1 MQLFYLETL
10 QRFKVAMQKTSK
22 AKEELK
28 DQSSYIELPEMKSK
42 RKECQDAE
50 KQLIEVE
57 KKLGETFLLCLHIVL
72 VQIMYNYKQFL
83 CTRCTSYFWSN
94 FGWKRELLYTRLYI
108 ILEFIF
114 NSIIEVNFGEKE
126 FGSSVVK
133 FGPKFWS
140 ISKLSMY
147 KISFVTS

>member
-1 MQLFYLETL
+1 MHDVLKHACNSKARQFISNYINLQLFFVETL

-57 KKLGETFLLCLHIVL
+57 KKLGETFYCF
-72 VQIMYNYKQFL
+72 YKL
-83 CTRCTSYFWSN
+83 FWK
-94 FGWKRELLYTRLYI
+94 KRKV
-108 ILEFIF
+108 
-114 NSIIEVNFGEKE
+114 SI
-126 FGSSVVK
+126 
-133 FGPKFWS
+133 
-140 ISKLSMY
+140 
-147 KISFVTS
+147 

>member
-1 MQLFYLETL
+1 MHLYMHVKIKTQFILNCNLQLFYLETL

-57 KKLGETFLLCLHIVL
+57 KKLGETFYCVFTL
-72 VQIMYNYKQFL
+72 
-83 CTRCTSYFWSN
+83 FWY
-94 FGWKRELLYTRLYI
+94 R
-108 ILEFIF
+108 
-114 NSIIEVNFGEKE
+114 
-126 FGSSVVK
+126 
-133 FGPKFWS
+133 
-140 ISKLSMY
+140 
-147 KISFVTS
+147 

>member
-1 MQLFYLETL
+1 MHVKIKTQFILNCNLQLFYLETL

-57 KKLGETFLLCLHIVL
+57 KKLGETFYCVFTL
-72 VQIMYNYKQFL
+72 
-83 CTRCTSYFWSN
+83 FWY
-94 FGWKRELLYTRLYI
+94 R
-108 ILEFIF
+108 
-114 NSIIEVNFGEKE
+114 
-126 FGSSVVK
+126 
-133 FGPKFWS
+133 
-140 ISKLSMY
+140 
-147 KISFVTS
+147 

>member
-1 MQLFYLETL
+1 MFYLETL

-83 CTRCTSYFWSN
+83 CTRCTSYF
-94 FGWKRELLYTRLYI
+94 
-108 ILEFIF
+108 
-114 NSIIEVNFGEKE
+114 
-126 FGSSVVK
+126 
-133 FGPKFWS
+133 
-140 ISKLSMY
+140 
-147 KISFVTS
+147 

>member
-57 KKLGETFLLCLHIVL
+57 KKLGEGFCCVFTL
-72 VQIMYNYKQFL
+72 
-83 CTRCTSYFWSN
+83 FWY
-94 FGWKRELLYTRLYI
+94 R
-108 ILEFIF
+108 
-114 NSIIEVNFGEKE
+114 
-126 FGSSVVK
+126 
-133 FGPKFWS
+133 
-140 ISKLSMY
+140 
-147 KISFVTS
+147 

>member
-1 MQLFYLETL
+1 MHDAFLHSFKSKDTQFIFNCNLQLFYLETL

-57 KKLGETFLLCLHIVL
+57 KKLGEAFCCVFTL
-72 VQIMYNYKQFL
+72 
-83 CTRCTSYFWSN
+83 FWY
-94 FGWKRELLYTRLYI
+94 R
-108 ILEFIF
+108 
-114 NSIIEVNFGEKE
+114 
-126 FGSSVVK
+126 
-133 FGPKFWS
+133 
-140 ISKLSMY
+140 
-147 KISFVTS
+147 